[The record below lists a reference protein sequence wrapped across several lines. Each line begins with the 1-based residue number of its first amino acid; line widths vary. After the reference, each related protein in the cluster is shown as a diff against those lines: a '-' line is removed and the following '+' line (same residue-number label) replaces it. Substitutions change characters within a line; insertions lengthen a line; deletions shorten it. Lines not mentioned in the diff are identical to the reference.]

1 MVSATVNCGDEN
13 CRDAE
18 SLERELTKKKRKRRK
33 SRVRNSEYRIL
44 LDSWDVGEEER
55 ETGKEVRAGII
66 RSSRSGG
73 RLRSVDLA

>member
-1 MVSATVNCGDEN
+1 MVSATVNCDDEN

-18 SLERELTKKKRKRRK
+18 SLERELKKKRKRRK
-33 SRVRNSEYRIL
+33 SRVRNFEYRIL